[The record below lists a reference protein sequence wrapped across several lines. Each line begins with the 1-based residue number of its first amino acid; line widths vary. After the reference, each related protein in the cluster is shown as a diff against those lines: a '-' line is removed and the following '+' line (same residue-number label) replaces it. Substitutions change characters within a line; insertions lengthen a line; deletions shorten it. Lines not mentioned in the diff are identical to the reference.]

1 MKVRK
6 FNENKND
13 PFDGE
18 IFDEETELKNGKF
31 KLSEIIDDEFFEPE
45 WDEFIGFKFIDI
57 ESGYM
62 DLEKGFVDFE
72 CIIQQ
77 NSDKKYFKFSYTKY
91 GYNGSNIL
99 EQEAY
104 EVKRYQ
110 KITYFYK

>member
-31 KLSEIIDDEFFEPE
+31 
-45 WDEFIGFKFIDI
+45 
-57 ESGYM
+57 
-62 DLEKGFVDFE
+62 
-72 CIIQQ
+72 
-77 NSDKKYFKFSYTKY
+77 
-91 GYNGSNIL
+91 NGSNIL
-99 EQEAY
+99 EQETY